1 MTAVSGMR
9 VVVTGA
15 TGNVGTSVV
24 EALAGDPA
32 VAEIVGIAR
41 RPALWQTPK
50 TRWLPLDVAGD
61 DLRPAFEGADA
72 VIHLAWLFSPTR
84 RPLVTWR
91 NNVLGSLRVFEAA
104 AAAGVGTLIHASSVG
119 TYSAKPADGHPVDES
134 WPTHSRPTA
143 AYGREKAYLER
154 ALDAFEPAHP
164 EMRVVRMRPC
174 FLFKPESAAEQRR
187 IFAGPLLPARLVGRK
202 WLPIVPDVPGLA
214 FQALHTADV
223 AEAYRLAVTNPV
235 RGPFN
240 LAADPVITPEVL
252 GRIFRARP
260 VPVPASALVGGARL
274 AFRARLAPAPPELV
288 ELFLSLPVLDWGR
301 ARRELGWTPQRS
313 GIDALE
319 SLLEGWRTGASLP
332 TPPLDLHA
340 GGRGRLGE
348 FATGVGARDTAPE
361 LVSTT
366 TSPTGP

>member
-1 MTAVSGMR
+1 MK

-24 EALAGDPA
+24 EALAGDPD
-32 VAEIVGIAR
+32 VTEIVGIAR
-41 RPALWQTPK
+41 RPPSWQPPK
-50 TRWLPLDVAGD
+50 TRWLPLDVARH
-61 DLRPAFEGADA
+61 DLRAPFEGASA

-91 NNVLGSLRVFEAA
+91 NNVLGSLRVFDAV
-104 AAAGVGTLIHASSVG
+104 AAAGVGALVHASSVG
-119 TYSAKPADGHPVDES
+119 AYSAKPEDGHPVDES

-154 ALDAFEPAHP
+154 VLDAFEPAHP
-164 EMRVVRMRPC
+164 GIRVVRMRPC
-174 FLFKPESAAEQRR
+174 FLFKPEAAAEQRR

-202 WLPIVPDVPGLA
+202 WLPLVPDVPGLA
-214 FQALHTADV
+214 FQAMHTSDV
-223 AEAYRLAVTNPV
+223 AEAYRLAVTSDV
-235 RGPFN
+235 RGALN
-240 LAADPVITPEVL
+240 LAAEPVITPEIL

-260 VPVPASALVGGARL
+260 VPVPAAGLVTAARL

-288 ELFLSLPVLDWGR
+288 ELFLSLPVLDTAR
-301 ARRELGWTPQRS
+301 ARRELGWRPART

-319 SLLEGWRTGASLP
+319 ALLQGWREGSSLP

-340 GGRGRLGE
+340 GGPLRIAEL
-348 FATGVGARDTAPE
+348 ATGVGARDR
-361 LVSTT
+361 
-366 TSPTGP
+366 

>member
-1 MTAVSGMR
+1 VTAVNGLR

-24 EALAGDPA
+24 EALGADA
-32 VAEIVGIAR
+32 SVAEIVGIAR
-41 RPALWQTPK
+41 RPPVWQPPK
-50 TRWLPLDVAGD
+50 TRWLSLDVARD

-84 RPLVTWR
+84 RPLVTWD
-91 NNVLGSLRVFEAA
+91 NNVLGSLRVFDAA
-104 AAAGVGTLIHASSVG
+104 AAAGAGTLIHASSVG
-119 TYSAKPADGHPVDES
+119 TYAAKPADGHPVDES

-154 ALDAFEPAHP
+154 ALDAYEPAHP

-202 WLPIVPDVPGLA
+202 WLPVIPDVPGLA

-223 AEAYRLAVTNPV
+223 AEAYRLAVEKPV

-240 LAADPVITPEVL
+240 LAADPVITPEIL

-260 VPVPASALVGGARL
+260 VPMPASALVGGARL

-301 ARRELGWTPQRS
+301 ARQELGWTPQRS
-313 GIDALE
+313 GVDALE

-340 GGRGRLGE
+340 GGRGRMGE

-361 LVSTT
+361 LVSTN

>member
-1 MTAVSGMR
+1 MK

-24 EALAGDPA
+24 EALAADPA
-32 VAEIVGIAR
+32 ITEIVGIAR
-41 RPALWQTPK
+41 RPPRWEPPK
-50 TRWLPLDVAGD
+50 TRWLPLDVARD
-61 DLRPAFEGADA
+61 DLQPAFAGADA

-91 NNVLGSLRVFEAA
+91 NNALGSLRVFEAA
-104 AAAGVGTLIHASSVG
+104 AAAGVGALVHASSVG

-154 ALDAFEPAHP
+154 ALDAFELRHP
-164 EMRVVRMRPC
+164 DLRVVRMRPC
-174 FLFKPESAAEQRR
+174 FIFKPESAAEQRR

-202 WLPIVPDVPGLA
+202 WVPLLPDVSDLA

-223 AEAYRLAVTNPV
+223 AEAYRLAVVKPV

-240 LAADPVITPEVL
+240 LAAGPIITPEVL
-252 GRIFRARP
+252 ARIFRART
-260 VPVPASALVGGARL
+260 VPLPASALVRGAAV
-274 AFRARLAPAPPELV
+274 AFRARLTPAPPELV

-301 ARRELGWTPQRS
+301 AERELGWTPRYS
-313 GIDALE
+313 GVEALE

-340 GGRGRLGE
+340 GGPGRLGE
-348 FATGVGARDTAPE
+348 IVTGVGARDLAPE
-361 LVSTT
+361 LVSADN
-366 TSPTGP
+366 SHAGP